1 MININSQSGYT
12 GYSIKK
18 FICYIIYAS
27 IFFTLHYTYIFIYVY
42 YNISSH
48 IVH

>member
-27 IFFTLHYTYIFIYVY
+27 IFFYTTLYIYIY
-42 YNISSH
+42 IC
-48 IVH
+48 IL